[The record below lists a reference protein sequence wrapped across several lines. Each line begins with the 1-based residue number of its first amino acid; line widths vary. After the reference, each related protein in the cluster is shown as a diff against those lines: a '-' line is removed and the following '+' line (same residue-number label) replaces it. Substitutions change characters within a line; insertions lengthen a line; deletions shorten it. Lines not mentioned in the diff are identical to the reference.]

1 MEQRSEHTRK
11 PSRQKIDFG
20 KPTKLSHLVFRETTI
35 LNIEATVVL
44 LCWTVATPDILY
56 NRNSPLASVLQLHI
70 SAS

>member
-1 MEQRSEHTRK
+1 MQSTHQEALKTT
-11 PSRQKIDFG
+11 IDFG
-20 KPTKLSHLVFRETTI
+20 KPTKLSHLVFQEITI

-56 NRNSPLASVLQLHI
+56 NWNSPLASVLQLRI